1 MRATCSVAA
10 GLSIVAIVLGLFLLG
25 LMFLYSRMETV
36 QADYVFFCLVFMLL
50 FYILPAVLISA
61 EGSVV
66 YAYRIYNFSQAEIQF
81 ISGSMVVF
89 LLGFFLTE
97 LLISHRES
105 VKRKSRS
112 HRASVAPNTIRYM
125 HSSVLVGTLGMLS
138 TILLYMLLI
147 GYSSTV
153 LEVRAGAIQG
163 NYFISLMLSGCLVT
177 TVYCMAAM
185 ERSEWYYKLIPIVLI
200 VGFSLQLGG
209 RTTLLFSIAYAGI
222 LFGLN
227 LKKAVAMS
235 LVLFPVMLPLIR
247 DGKTLIYAIATGVPL
262 GDFHFTLNFNYTD
275 FANIYFDT
283 IIINFAHPVISLIT
297 APQLVES
304 IGYRYFY
311 DYIHGFLFYARLVGI
326 DAGDSL
332 TYMNTEIILGARRST
347 VPTGYVAFGY
357 IQLSMIG
364 IFVSGCFYRFL
375 GYASLKFLK
384 LGDKSSK
391 VLRFHITLLCA
402 YSFYTGEI
410 RTMVVTVFFPII
422 VVKILQKLG
431 RS

>member
-1 MRATCSVAA
+1 M
-10 GLSIVAIVLGLFLLG
+10 AITLGLFLVF
-25 LMFLYSRMETV
+25 LMLAYSRKENV

-50 FYILPAVLISA
+50 FYILPSVLISS

-66 YAYRIYNFSQAEIQF
+66 YWYRVYNFSQSDLEF
-81 ISGSMVVF
+81 ISGSMVIF
-89 LLGFFLTE
+89 LLGFFLVE
-97 LLISHRES
+97 FIISQREAS
-105 VKRKSRS
+105 RRKSRS
-112 HRASVAPNTIRYM
+112 QRGTPPVNTIRYM

-138 TILLYMLLI
+138 TILYYLLLI

-153 LEVRAGAIQG
+153 LQVRSGAIQG
-163 NYFISLMLSGCLVT
+163 NYFINLMLSGCLVT

-185 ERSEWYYKLIPIVLI
+185 EKSAWFYKLIPIVLV

-209 RTTLLFSIAYAGI
+209 RTTLLFSIAYIGI

-227 LKKAVAMS
+227 LKKAVALS
-235 LVLFPVMLPLIR
+235 LVFFPIVLPLIR

-262 GDFHFTLNFNYTD
+262 SDFQFTLNFDYTD

-297 APQLVES
+297 APMLVES
-304 IGYRYFY
+304 IGFRYFY
-311 DYIHGFLFYARLVGI
+311 DYIQGFLFYGRVVGI

-332 TYMNTEIILGARRST
+332 TYMNTEIITGTRRSN
-347 VPTGYVAFGY
+347 VPTGYLAFGY

-364 IFVSGCFYRFL
+364 VFVSGCFYRFL
-375 GYASLKFLK
+375 GYAAIRFLK
-384 LGDKSSK
+384 LSDRSST

-410 RTMVVTVFFPII
+410 RTLVVTVFFPIL
-422 VVKILQKLG
+422 VVKMLQKLG
-431 RS
+431 RT